1 MALDRGSLGPGRA
14 RPIAGQYL
22 LASIV
27 TVVRFLA
34 GDVPNEMVVL
44 FRNMP
49 GLALVAP

>member
-14 RPIAGQYL
+14 RPIAGQDL
-22 LASIV
+22 FASTGIG
-27 TVVRFLA
+27 VRFLA

-44 FRNMP
+44 FRNIP

>member
-22 LASIV
+22 FASMGIGV
-27 TVVRFLA
+27 HFLA
-34 GDVPNEMVVL
+34 GDAPNEMVVL

-49 GLALVAP
+49 KLALVPP

>member
-22 LASIV
+22 FASIV
-27 TVVRFLA
+27 TGVRFLA

-49 GLALVAP
+49 KLALVPP

>member
-1 MALDRGSLGPGRA
+1 MALDRGSLGPGRT

-22 LASIV
+22 FASMGIGIH
-27 TVVRFLA
+27 FLA